1 MFAPRT
7 FSRHAMFLWLIGL
20 FLVVL
25 NLPAQVTT
33 ATILG
38 TVTDPTGASVPRA
51 KVTVTND
58 LTGFTRSSETASD
71 GTYLISLIPI
81 GESYRLTV
89 DASGFRS
96 FSRVGI
102 GLQMNQNARVDAAL
116 QVGTTSETVE
126 VSGGAPLVDTY
137 SSAGGD
143 VVERKRIVELP
154 LNGRNPLQLATL
166 VAGVTVSNNPTA
178 LTGGNRGGNYVSV
191 NGSRLNETNYQLDG
205 MSFQGAYFGAGLNY
219 PSPDALEEFKLV
231 TSSYSAEYGYFAGA
245 IFTAA
250 VKSGTNQLHG
260 SGWEFLRNDK
270 LNARN
275 FFAPQ
280 VPILRQNQ
288 FGASAGFPVLKNKLF
303 GFASYQ
309 GLRIRGVSIASS
321 FPLTANERQG
331 IFAGRIVDPRTGQ
344 PFPNNTIP
352 RDRFNPVSAKLLNDF
367 IPVAPDTGGGLL
379 VTTGANP
386 TNVNQWVGR
395 TDYRISDK
403 DSVNS
408 SYLFDKTT
416 FKTPFGSGP
425 YPAYGARDEDQV
437 IGVWSATHTH
447 IFSPGLINQFRGGL
461 SKQEE
466 VRGCSQKLSPR
477 DLGINIDLEGP
488 PQPPNVAVTGR
499 FSIGGSGICDWIEG
513 GTNWQIGNSLNWIK
527 GRHNFKFGADLIR
540 REWHLQTAFMDP
552 GAFNFDGSAT
562 GNAAADFLL
571 GSLTSVSRRPRV
583 NAGGKSW
590 NHSYFAQDDFKVSSR
605 LTLNL
610 GLRWEFHGPFSEY
623 LGESQPNYKM
633 PKNATF
639 RLGQQSKVLPTA
651 PVGLL
656 FTGDKTPDFP
666 DGLPPSMVK
675 LDRKQIQPR
684 VGFAWDVFGNGRTS
698 VRGSYGLYSNAHFGD
713 LSAQSV
719 QNQPFLLGQSL
730 FQPAGGFSD
739 PWRGIPNP
747 FPRVVDVTKPE
758 SVIFVIPGEA
768 FGWDANFSSP
778 RIQALALS
786 VQREVFKNL
795 SFDLGYVGKLSR
807 HLYDTRNINQAV
819 YVPGFDANGLP
830 LSTLGNV
837 DARRRRVPNIYQK
850 INILFSDQ
858 NASYHSLQFTA
869 KYRTNHATIQSAYT
883 FSKSIDTGQN
893 YSLQGVVHQ
902 DNENPLGDRSL
913 AEFDRRHVW
922 RLSWVYDTPTLKS
935 GNKAMNL
942 IVNGWQI
949 SGITSVV
956 SGAPYSIVTGRD
968 NSLTGQGNDRPD
980 LVGNPSLSGGRSRA
994 EQIVAYFNK
1003 AAFTPN
1009 KTGQF
1014 GNVGR
1019 NTMIGPPL
1027 VQTDLGLFRNF
1038 GITERFR
1045 LQFRAELFNAFNQ
1058 VNFNNPVNSATS
1070 TVFGRLSSSKDPRL
1084 VQMGLKLNY

>member
-1 MFAPRT
+1 MFARRA
-7 FSRHAMFLWLIGL
+7 SLAGLLSIFLAA
-20 FLVVL
+20 VHSS
-25 NLPAQVTT
+25 PAQVTT

-38 TVTDPTGASVPRA
+38 TVTDQTGASVPAA
-51 KVTVTND
+51 KITVSND
-58 LTGFTRSSETASD
+58 LTGFTRTVESASD
-71 GTYLISLIPI
+71 GAFLIPLLPI
-81 GESYRLTV
+81 GESYRLAI
-89 DASGFRS
+89 DAAGFKS
-96 FSRVGI
+96 FSRTGI
-102 GLQMNQNARVDAAL
+102 GLQMNQNARIDVTL
-116 QVGTTSETVE
+116 QVGTTTESIE
-126 VSGGAPLVDTY
+126 VTGGAALVDTY

-250 VKSGTNQLHG
+250 VKSGTNELHG
-260 SGWEFLRNDK
+260 SAWEFLRNDK

-275 FFAPQ
+275 FFSPQ

-288 FGASAGFPVLKNKLF
+288 FGASVGLPIFKNKLF

-321 FPLTANERQG
+321 FPLTASERQG
-331 IFAGRIVDPRTGQ
+331 IFGGRILDPQTGQ
-344 PFPNNTIP
+344 PFLNNTIP
-352 RDRFNPVSAKLLNDF
+352 SNRINPVAARLLSDF
-367 IPVAPDTGGGLL
+367 IPVAPETGGGLL
-379 VTTGANP
+379 VTTGSNP

-395 TDYRISDK
+395 TDYRVSDRDSIS
-403 DSVNS
+403 S
-408 SYLFDKTT
+408 SYLFDKTQ

-437 IGVWSATHTH
+437 ISVWSATHTR
-447 IFSPGLINQFRGGL
+447 IFTPGLINQVRGGI

-488 PQPPNVAVTGR
+488 PQPPNVSVPGR
-499 FSIGGSGICDWIEG
+499 FSIGGSGLCDWIEG
-513 GTNWQIGNSLNWIK
+513 GTNWQVANSLNWIK
-527 GRHNFKFGADLIR
+527 GRHNIKFGADLYR
-540 REWHLQTAFMDP
+540 REWHLQTAFQDP
-552 GAFNFDGSAT
+552 GAFTFDGSAT
-562 GNAAADFLL
+562 GNAAADFML
-571 GSLTSVSRRPRV
+571 GELTTVSRRPRV

-590 NHSYFAQDDFKVSSR
+590 NHSYFAQDDFKVTSR

-623 LGESQPNYKM
+623 LGESQANYKM

-639 RLGQQSKVLPTA
+639 RLGQRSTILPTA
-651 PVGLL
+651 PPGLL
-656 FTGDKTPDFP
+656 FTGDKTSDFP
-666 DGLPPSMVK
+666 NGLPPSMVR
-675 LDRKQIQPR
+675 LDKKQIQPR
-684 VGFAWDVFGNGRTS
+684 VGLAWDVFGNGRTS
-698 VRGSYGLYSNAHFGD
+698 LRASYGLYSNSHFGD

-730 FQPAGGFSD
+730 FRPAGGFSD

-747 FPRVVDVTKPE
+747 FPRVVDATKPE
-758 SVIFVIPGEA
+758 SLIFVIPGEV
-768 FGWDANFSSP
+768 FGWDPNFSSP
-778 RIQALALS
+778 RIQALSFNL
-786 VQREVFKNL
+786 QREVLKNVSL
-795 SFDLGYVGKLSR
+795 DLGYVGKLSR

-819 YVPGFDANGLP
+819 YVPGVDANGQP
-830 LSTLGNV
+830 LSTLANV
-837 DARRRRVPNIYQK
+837 DSRRRRVPNIYQK
-850 INILFSDQ
+850 INIIFSDQ
-858 NASYHSLQFTA
+858 NASYNSFQFTA
-869 KYRTNHATIQSAYT
+869 KYRTNRATLQSAYT
-883 FSKSIDTGQN
+883 WSKSIDTGQN
-893 YSLQGVVHQ
+893 YSIQGVVHQ

-913 AEFDRRHVW
+913 AEFHRTHVW
-922 RLSWVYDTPTLKS
+922 RLSWVYDTPLLS
-935 GNKAMNL
+935 GQNKAMNL
-942 IVNGWQI
+942 LVNGWQI

-956 SGAPYSIVTGRD
+956 SGAPFSIVTGRD

-980 LVGNPSLSGGRSRA
+980 VVGDASLPSGRSRSD
-994 EQIVAYFNK
+994 QIAAFFNK
-1003 AAFTPN
+1003 AAFAAN
-1009 KTGQF
+1009 QTGRF
-1014 GNVGR
+1014 GNAGR
-1019 NTMIGPPL
+1019 NIMTGPPL

-1038 GITERFR
+1038 NVTERVR

-1058 VNFNNPVNSATS
+1058 VNFNNPVNAFTS
-1070 TVFGRLSSSKDPRL
+1070 TSFGRLSSAKDPRL
-1084 VQMGLKLNY
+1084 VQLGLKVNY